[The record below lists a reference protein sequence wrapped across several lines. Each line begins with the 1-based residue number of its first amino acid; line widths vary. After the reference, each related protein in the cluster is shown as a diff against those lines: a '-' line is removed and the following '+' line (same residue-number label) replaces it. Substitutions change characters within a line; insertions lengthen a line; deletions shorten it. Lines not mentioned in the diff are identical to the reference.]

1 MVSKKELA
9 AAAALTAFSFLSLL
23 TDARAHASFANSE
36 VLPVPHGCG
45 GQATHGLQVPPPVLK
60 VQLAQASN
68 PHAGHAMQATDPKTK
83 SWTAGDLLIDSVWT
97 RATPGGAKVAGGF
110 LSIKNNGKEADRLV
124 GFSTPV
130 ASHGELH
137 EMAVNNGVMTMRE
150 IKGVDIK
157 PGEFLV
163 LKPGGL
169 HLMFMGLKN
178 QIAMGTTIKG
188 TLVFEKAGA
197 VEVEFAVTPIGAAS
211 PDGKPAAAQQ
221 HKH

>member
-23 TDARAHASFANSE
+23 TDARAHASFANNE
-36 VLPVPHGCG
+36 VAPAPHGCG
-45 GQATHGLQVPPPVLK
+45 GQATHSLQVPPPVLK

-83 SWTAGDLLIDSVWT
+83 SWKAGDLLIDSVWT

-211 PDGKPAAAQQ
+211 PDGKPAAAQE